1 MSNTI
6 RIEADGSTISL
17 PKAKSRNPLF
27 IGGGRGS
34 GGQTFK
40 NKRDKRSKDARK
52 SWQRDYQDN
61 G

>member
-1 MSNTI
+1 MSDTI
-6 RIEADGSTISL
+6 RIQV

-27 IGGGRGS
+27 MGGGKGS
-34 GGQTFK
+34 GSQTFK

-52 SWQRDYQDN
+52 SWQRDHQDN